1 MWRSVTFTKDGSVE
15 RWGPVQI
22 GGIRGGSSKGLD
34 NLRIA
39 YERLESKRA

>member
-1 MWRSVTFTKDGSVE
+1 MVLWRDGD
-15 RWGPVQI
+15 QCKF